1 MHYFKNLYIF
11 FSILSVIIFFFST
24 TKVEAKAFEI
34 NNIEISKPFENN
46 FNKNTIID
54 VGFKKAFFELLN
66 TLIKSSDLENIN
78 NVNLN
83 QIKSMI
89 RSFSIQEEKFID
101 QIYYVNL
108 GVSFDKKQI
117 FNYLEKKN
125 IFPAQPIEEKFL
137 FIPVIIDEKINDII
151 IFNDNEIYNHWNKNE
166 KKADLINYVLATE
179 DLEDLKLIKSKYDY
193 IENYDFKDITN
204 KYFLKNSII
213 VLIFKNNLNVRAL
226 SRITIKDKVFI
237 KNKSFSNINL
247 NNRDQIELF
256 INELKIIYEDLWKE
270 YNQINTSIKLPLI
283 IRVDNNNSDELS
295 KFENILEQMYLVNDF
310 FIQRFNKDYIYYE
323 IIFNGTAKT
332 FIDAM
337 SKENYKLDTQKKI
350 WIIK

>member
-1 MHYFKNLYIF
+1 
-11 FSILSVIIFFFST
+11 
-24 TKVEAKAFEI
+24 
-34 NNIEISKPFENN
+34 
-46 FNKNTIID
+46 
-54 VGFKKAFFELLN
+54 
-66 TLIKSSDLENIN
+66 
-78 NVNLN
+78 
-83 QIKSMI
+83 MI